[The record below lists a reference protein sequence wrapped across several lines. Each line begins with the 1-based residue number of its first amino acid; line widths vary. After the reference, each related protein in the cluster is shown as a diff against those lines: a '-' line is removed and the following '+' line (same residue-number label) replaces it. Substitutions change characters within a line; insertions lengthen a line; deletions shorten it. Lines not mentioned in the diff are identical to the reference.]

1 MAKQKSAVR
10 ETRKL
15 SLAAAAAYTAL
26 FIAAT
31 AVFMVVN
38 LNTGALKKRLERL
51 VSEKSGLDISIGKLG
66 VSIPPGVTLDN
77 VRIVA
82 KDMELEGAIDSL
94 NIGLSVLGLM
104 RGTAEGA
111 VRAESGEG
119 NLDLD
124 FSGALD
130 DSGSIML
137 KIRTESFPVH
147 KLITRWKNEPLP
159 VEMELDST
167 GNIKI
172 PRRSPLD
179 ASGSL
184 DITLSD
190 IKPGGGAAMA
200 MLSDIFPKKARCRL
214 SLDKRRLT
222 TKECKATSSMG
233 RFELR
238 VATVLADRIEETPL
252 SGFLVIRRPSGLLKQ
267 LLAGQT
273 RFKKKDGSF
282 SLPLAGTV
290 AFPSLGL

>member
-1 MAKQKSAVR
+1 MAEQKSSVR
-10 ETRKL
+10 ETKKL
-15 SLAAAAAYTAL
+15 SLAAAAVYTAL

-31 AVFMVVN
+31 AVYMVVN
-38 LNTGALKKRLERL
+38 LDTGALKKRVERL
-51 VSEKSGLDISIGKLG
+51 ASEKSGLDISIGKLG
-66 VSIPPGVTLDN
+66 VSVPPGVTLNN

-82 KDMELEGAIDSL
+82 KDMELEGGFDSL
-94 NIGLSVLGLM
+94 NVGLSILGLI

-111 VRAESGEG
+111 VRAESDEG
-119 NLDLD
+119 NLNLD
-124 FSGALD
+124 FSGALNN
-130 DSGSIML
+130 SGGITL

-159 VEMELDST
+159 VKMELDST

-179 ASGSL
+179 AAGSF

-190 IKPGGGAAMA
+190 IKPSGGPAMA
-200 MLSDIFPKKARCRL
+200 MFSGIFPKKARCRL

-222 TKECKATSSMG
+222 TKECKANSPMG
-233 RFELR
+233 GFELR
-238 VATVLADRIEETPL
+238 ISTVLAEKIEETPL
-252 SGFLVIRRPSGLLKQ
+252 SGFLVIHRPSGLLKQ
-267 LLAGQT
+267 LLAGQA

>member
-1 MAKQKSAVR
+1 MAEQKSSVR
-10 ETRKL
+10 ETKKL
-15 SLAAAAAYTAL
+15 SLAAAAVYTAL

-38 LNTGALKKRLERL
+38 LDTGALKKRVERL
-51 VSEKSGLDISIGKLG
+51 ASEKSGLDISIGELG

-82 KDMELEGAIDSL
+82 KDLELEGAIDNL
-94 NIGLSVLGLM
+94 NVGLSVLGLI

-111 VRAESGEG
+111 ARAESGEG
-119 NLDLD
+119 NPNLD

-130 DSGSIML
+130 NSDSITL

-159 VEMELDST
+159 VEMELNST

-179 ASGSL
+179 ASGSFN
-184 DITLSD
+184 INLSD
-190 IKPGGGAAMA
+190 IKPSGGPAMA
-200 MLSDIFPKKARCRL
+200 MFSGIFPKKARCRL
-214 SLDKRRLT
+214 SLDKRQLT
-222 TKECKATSSMG
+222 TKDCKASSPMG
-233 RFELR
+233 GFELR
-238 VATVLADRIEETPL
+238 ISAVLGDRIEETPL
-252 SGFLVIRRPSGLLKQ
+252 SGFLVIRRPSGLLEQ